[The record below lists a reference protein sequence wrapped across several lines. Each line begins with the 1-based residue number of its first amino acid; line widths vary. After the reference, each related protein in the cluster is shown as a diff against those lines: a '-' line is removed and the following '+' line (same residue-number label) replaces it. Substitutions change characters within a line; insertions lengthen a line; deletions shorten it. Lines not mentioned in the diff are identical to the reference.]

1 MEKYEVSYDKTL
13 IGFLW
18 VNEDYKYRYEPFY
31 EGVERV
37 KDTACLLRVM
47 EEGTDGE

>member
-1 MEKYEVSYDKTL
+1 MEKYEVSYNKTL

-18 VNEDYKYRYEPFY
+18 VNEDYKYRYEPFS

-37 KDTACLLRVM
+37 RDTACLLRVM
-47 EEGTDGE
+47 